1 MENYVLLSF
10 RRDEVVNV
18 PGVFVRSSLLIFAFI
33 RFQSTITELVLNPTI
48 ILGYQNDQYDQQ
60 DRMYHCE
67 RVYQTIQS
75 HLNLQWYA
83 QCSYDQKNN
92 VKNTFF
98 FCFQVFLFFCRIV
111 KSSSIFV
118 NKSSHLKSQT

>member
-75 HLNLQWYA
+75 HLDYTMV
-83 QCSYDQKNN
+83 CSMLMYDQKNN
-92 VKNTFF
+92 VKNTFSVMF
-98 FCFQVFLFFCRIV
+98 PRSLPVVLSSLLQFL
-111 KSSSIFV
+111 
-118 NKSSHLKSQT
+118 